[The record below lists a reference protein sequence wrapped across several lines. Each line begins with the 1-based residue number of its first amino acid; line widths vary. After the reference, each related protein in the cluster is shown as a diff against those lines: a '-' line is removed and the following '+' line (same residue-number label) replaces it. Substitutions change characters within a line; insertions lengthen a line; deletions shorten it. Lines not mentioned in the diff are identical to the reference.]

1 MMNIYTAVLTLVL
14 LLVSPK
20 MMAQQNFQTLVD
32 DCYQYAYL
40 LPVINQYFVSNK
52 SEIWA

>member
-32 DCYQYAYL
+32 DCYHSLELQDNS
-40 LPVINQYFVSNK
+40 ISFVK
-52 SEIWA
+52 TFRE